1 MRVPAAGPLL
11 TGAHGQHAVAIVNEK
26 TQSERSTEPWLRGTI
41 PGVHPLV
48 MPVFFSYAQVREDLR
63 THTAGLSDEHV
74 WQPLASSSMGFQLKH
89 IAGSV
94 DRITTYL
101 LGRQLEAE
109 QLSFLKQESE
119 PPGTL
124 TELLQLVERSLDKS
138 ERELQT
144 VDAASLYAERTVG
157 RRALPT
163 TVIGLIVHL
172 AEHTQRHLGQA
183 IIIAKL
189 LRQPG

>member
-1 MRVPAAGPLL
+1 MNP
-11 TGAHGQHAVAIVNEK
+11 
-26 TQSERSTEPWLRGTI
+26 EPWLRG
-41 PGVHPLV
+41 PLAGVPPLV
-48 MPVFFSYAQVREDLR
+48 MPVFFSYAQVREDLQ
-63 THTAGLSDEHV
+63 THTAGLSDVQV
-74 WQPLASSSMGFQLKH
+74 WKPLAGHSLGFQLKH

-101 LGRQLEAE
+101 LGQSLDAAQLD
-109 QLSFLKQESE
+109 FLKQEAA

-124 TELLQLVERSLDKS
+124 VELGALIHQQLQQS
-138 ERELQT
+138 EAKLLT
-144 VDAASLYAERTVG
+144 VDPESLYAARTVG

-183 IIIAKL
+183 ITIAKL
-189 LRQPG
+189 LRQSG

>member
-1 MRVPAAGPLL
+1 MPL
-11 TGAHGQHAVAIVNEK
+11 
-26 TQSERSTEPWLRGTI
+26 
-41 PGVHPLV
+41 
-48 MPVFFSYAQVREDLR
+48 FFSFAQVREDLEK
-63 THTAGLSDEHV
+63 HSAGLSDDKIWNPV
-74 WQPLASSSMGFQLKH
+74 AGSSLGFQLKH

-101 LGRQLEAE
+101 LGGQPDAGQLAS
-109 QLSFLKQESE
+109 LRSESE

-124 TELLQLVERSLDKS
+124 AELLGLVEQSLNKS
-138 ERELQT
+138 ETEIKT
-144 VDAASLYAERTVG
+144 IEPASLYAARMVG

-183 IIIAKL
+183 IVIAKI
-189 LRQPG
+189 LRQTG

>member
-1 MRVPAAGPLL
+1 
-11 TGAHGQHAVAIVNEK
+11 VNE
-26 TQSERSTEPWLRGTI
+26 EPWLRG
-41 PGVHPLV
+41 PMAGVPPLV
-48 MPVFFSYAQVREDLR
+48 MPVFFSYAQVREDLQK
-63 THTAGLSDEHV
+63 HMAGISDEQV
-74 WQPLASSSMGFQLKH
+74 WAPVGGNSLGFQLKH

-94 DRITTYL
+94 DRITTYM

-109 QLSFLKQESE
+109 QLAFLRGELQ

-124 TELLQLVERSLDKS
+124 GELLQMIEQSLEKS
-138 ERELQT
+138 QSELQN
-144 VDAASLYAERTVG
+144 VDAASLYAVRTVG

-183 IIIAKL
+183 ITIATL
-189 LRQPG
+189 LRQSG